1 MLTRQFLTV
10 LVAGSLLAACSDD
23 LAVTDGGPM
32 ADATMDD
39 ATQLPDSHINDGAAT
54 DEGAAPDGAVRDADV
69 ADSGMPFA
77 YRAGTVLGHV
87 GDGLDEVSG
96 IVASRTYPGIFWVHN
111 DSGDTPRFFAIDS
124 TAATVATIN
133 VSGATSQDWE
143 DIAIT
148 AGESGDV
155 IYLANTGDNSAR
167 DTDGAS
173 GRDFVELYRVEEPDP
188 HAGDATTSSERFEI
202 QYPDRPHDCESVFVD
217 HPTGDVYF
225 ITKENAAP
233 AVVFVAR
240 APLTTATHNVLEN
253 VGTFNLALATAADES
268 RDGSRIAVRGY
279 VSIGVYV
286 RGDGESV
293 IDTLSTVSFLSAPFS
308 STAEAVCFEPT
319 GYGLYTIAEG
329 VGASLFSIPWAP

>member
-1 MLTRQFLTV
+1 
-10 LVAGSLLAACSDD
+10 
-23 LAVTDGGPM
+23 M
-32 ADATMDD
+32 ADATLDD
-39 ATQLPDSHINDGAAT
+39 ATATPDSHTNDGAT
-54 DEGAAPDGAVRDADV
+54 VDEGVAEDAAAQDAGA
-69 ADSGMPFA
+69 MFA
-77 YRAGTVLGHV
+77 YRSSTVLGHV
-87 GDGLDEVSG
+87 GEGLDEISG

-143 DIAIT
+143 DISIT

-155 IYLANTGDNSAR
+155 IYLANTGDNGAR

-173 GRDFVELYRVEEPDP
+173 GREFVELYRVEEPDP
-188 HAGDATTSSERFEI
+188 NAGDATISSERFEI
-202 QYPDRPHDCESVFVD
+202 AYPDRPHDCEAVFVD

-225 ITKENAAP
+225 VTKENAAP

-268 RDGSRIAVRGY
+268 RDGMRIAVRGY

-286 RGDGESV
+286 RGEGESV
-293 IDTLSTVSFLSAPFS
+293 IDTLSNVSFLSAPFS
-308 STAEAVCFEPT
+308 STAEAVCFEPN
-319 GYGLYTIAEG
+319 GYSLYTIAEG
-329 VGASLFSIPWAP
+329 AGASLFSIPWAP